1 MSTII
6 YILAAILIF
15 GFLIASHEFGHCVV
29 AKLCGVQV
37 NEYSI
42 GMGPLIW
49 QKQGKETL
57 YSLRAV
63 PFGGYCAMEGEDEDT
78 GNERS
83 FVRQKA
89 WKKFLILVAG
99 AFMNFLTGVVIILAL
114 YSGAGAFLTDE
125 ISGFADGFPLEGES
139 GLMPGDVFYKIDGY
153 RTYVRGDASL
163 FLSFHKGDTID
174 LTVIRDGQKVTL
186 NDFPMTRQTYAG
198 SNGEE
203 YTGFG
208 LYVGVHA
215 EEATFA
221 NKLRYTW
228 LQALDFVQL
237 VRFSLAQL
245 FTGGASVKD
254 LTGPVGIVSTMTQMG
269 EQSETARDAAE
280 SILYFAALLAVNLA
294 VMNLLPFP
302 ALDGGRV
309 LFLFLDQ
316 ISIALFRKPVP
327 EKYQMAVNA
336 AGMAALLTLMLLVT
350 VQDVIKL
357 FKG

>member
-6 YILAAILIF
+6 YIFAAILIF
-15 GFLIASHEFGHCVV
+15 GFLIAVHELGHCIV

-37 NEYSI
+37 NEYAI
-42 GMGPLIW
+42 GMGPLLW
-49 QKQGKETL
+49 QRQYGETL
-57 YSLRAV
+57 YSLRAFPV
-63 PFGGYCAMEGEDEDT
+63 GGYCAMEGEDEDT

-99 AFMNFLTGVVIILAL
+99 AFMNFLTGVVLILIL

-125 ISGFADGFPLEGES
+125 ITGFADGFPLEGES
-139 GLMPGDVFYKIDGY
+139 GLMKGDVFYKIDGY
-153 RTYVRGDASL
+153 RTYLRGDASL
-163 FLSFHKGDTID
+163 FLSYHKGDTID
-174 LTVIRDGQKVTL
+174 LTVIRDGQKVTF
-186 NDFPMTRQTYAG
+186 NDFPMTRQTYTG
-198 SNGEE
+198 QNGES

-215 EEATFA
+215 EEATFL
-221 NKLRYTW
+221 NRLRYTW
-228 LQALDFVQL
+228 LNALDFVQL
-237 VRFSLAQL
+237 VRFSLVQL

-269 EQSETARDAAE
+269 EQSETARDAVE
-280 SILYFAALLAVNLA
+280 NILYFAALLAVNLA

-309 LFLFLDQ
+309 LFLVLDEISLFL
-316 ISIALFRKPVP
+316 FHRPVP
-327 EKYQMAVNA
+327 EKYQAAVNA
-336 AGMAALLTLMLLVT
+336 VGMAALLTLMLVVT
-350 VQDVIKL
+350 VQDVLKL
-357 FKG
+357 FQ